1 MTGKLR
7 IYRKI
12 LYTYIN
18 YGGLLMMRR
27 VLLISILVVIIFIV
41 CFVFIVNRTNKL
53 NLSQLNGDLLIED
66 IIDGKNYTF
75 GAFSYKTSSGDIR
88 LIFNEDYFTPYC
100 FNQDKSKILLV
111 KYIENPSF
119 NDFVIYEYNIQTKRL
134 SGIVKYKESKQ
145 NESSTVHFSNVKY
158 IPEHHKISYI
168 RFGQLYVHDID
179 TESDTL
185 ITEIDDCS
193 NYSWSN
199 DGNELIF
206 SNNNEIQVLDI
217 SSANKLSATDFQGES
232 PIYSKDE
239 KYIAYLDGDNLKH
252 CLKVRDTV
260 TGEEWSYTTKDIIVN
275 YVFSPDNKYLAIVE
289 KNTGLINFGA
299 HVSGHIKVWDFKN
312 SAFGTLI
319 KHYESNTIDWK

>member
-1 MTGKLR
+1 MKKR
-7 IYRKI
+7 VIYI
-12 LYTYIN
+12 AT
-18 YGGLLMMRR
+18 
-27 VLLISILVVIIFIV
+27 LVVIIFIV

-88 LIFNEDYFTPYC
+88 LIFNEDYYTPCC
-100 FNQDKSKILLV
+100 FNQDKSKILLI
-111 KYIENPSF
+111 KYIDNPSV
-119 NDFVIYEYNIQTKRL
+119 NDYVVYEYDIQTKTL

-168 RFGQLYVHDID
+168 RYGQLYVHDID

-185 ITEIDDCS
+185 ITEIDDSS

-199 DGNELIF
+199 DGNKLIF
-206 SNNNEIQVLDI
+206 SNNNEIQVLDT
-217 SSANKLSATDFQGES
+217 SSENKLSATDFQGES
-232 PIYSKDE
+232 PIYSQDE
-239 KYIAYLDGDNLKH
+239 KYIAYLETFGNDKYTMVVKNLN
-252 CLKVRDTV
+252 

-289 KNTGLINFGA
+289 KNTGLFNFGA

-312 SAFGTLI
+312 SSYATLI
-319 KHYESNTIDWK
+319 KYYEGNTIDWK